1 MFEKKKGVSI
11 LYRNGIIIPW
21 EHNILYQE
29 SKNMALETQE
39 LIEALRLNERTNDP
53 LLADA
58 RSLAMRH
65 LSSGAPIPMVLM
77 DKLDRYE
84 RRVRK

>member
-1 MFEKKKGVSI
+1 
-11 LYRNGIIIPW
+11 
-21 EHNILYQE
+21 
-29 SKNMALETQE
+29 MALETQE

-58 RSLAMRH
+58 RSLALRH
-65 LSSGAPIPMVLM
+65 LSSGAPIPLTLM

-84 RRVRK
+84 RRARK

>member
-1 MFEKKKGVSI
+1 
-11 LYRNGIIIPW
+11 
-21 EHNILYQE
+21 
-29 SKNMALETQE
+29 MALETQE

-58 RSLAMRH
+58 RSLALRH

>member
-1 MFEKKKGVSI
+1 M
-11 LYRNGIIIPW
+11 YRNGIISSW

-53 LLADA
+53 RLADA
-58 RSLAMRH
+58 RSLALRH
-65 LSSGAPIPMVLM
+65 LSSGAPIPMTLM

-84 RRVRK
+84 RRARNSRH